1 MAWTYAT
8 LVQAVKDWT
17 QNDETTF
24 NSQIDT
30 FIRNAEERILYS
42 VELEVFRKNVTGTTT
57 AGNKYLG
64 TPSDFLS
71 PFSLAVTANG
81 TQSFLLNKD
90 VEYLQEYNPTG
101 AQGIP
106 KYYAL
111 FDTHTNSG
119 SFILAP
125 VPASAYPVEMHYY
138 YKPASIV
145 DTGTSW
151 LGDNA
156 EQALLYATLFEAYTF
171 MKGEQDLLN
180 VYNQR
185 YAEALTR
192 LKNFGEGLE
201 NSDAYR
207 DGLVRVKKT

>member
-30 FIRNAEERILYS
+30 FIRNAEERILFS
-42 VELEVFRKNVTGTTT
+42 VDLDVFRKNQTGATTL
-57 AGNKYLG
+57 ANKYLG
-64 TPSDFLS
+64 VPSDFLS

-81 TQSFLLNKD
+81 STQFLLNKD

-101 AQGIP
+101 TQGVP

-111 FDTHTNSG
+111 FDVNN
-119 SFILAP
+119 FILAP
-125 VPASAYPVEMHYY
+125 IPDAAYQVELHYY
-138 YKPASIV
+138 YKPLSIIQS
-145 DTGTSW
+145 GTSW

-156 EQALLYATLFEAYTF
+156 EEALLYATLFEAYTF
-171 MKGEQDLLN
+171 MKGEADVLN

-185 YAEALTR
+185 YTEAISR
-192 LKNFGEGLE
+192 LKNFGEGRE
-201 NSDAYR
+201 NTDAYR
-207 DGLVRVKKT
+207 DGLIRVRAN

>member
-8 LVQAVKDWT
+8 LVQAIKDWT

-24 NSQIDT
+24 NSQISN

-42 VELEVFRKNVTGTTT
+42 VDLDVFRKNVSGVTT

-64 TPSDFLS
+64 VPSDFLS

-81 TQSFLLNKD
+81 SQSFLLNKD

-101 AQGIP
+101 AQGVP

-111 FDTHTNSG
+111 FDTQTNSG
-119 SFILAP
+119 AFILAP
-125 VPASAYPVEMHYY
+125 VPAAAYPMEMHYY

-156 EQALLYATLFEAYTF
+156 EQALLYGTLFEAYTF

-185 YAEALTR
+185 FAEALTR
-192 LKNFGEGLE
+192 LKNFGEGRE

-207 DGLVRVKKT
+207 DGLVRVKAT